1 MSLFLLSKTLCHNLN
16 RLMSR
21 FWWGKSS
28 QGKSFSWLA
37 WSKLGA
43 SKLSE
48 GMGFW
53 DLEVFNQALLAKQGW
68 SLIQYPDSL
77 VAVILKEKYFTGS
90 DFQQARLGHNPSYAW
105 RSIMQARKVLEKGL
119 MWRVG
124 NGANIRIKNDK
135 WLQTPPTFQVQSPC
149 LGLEPNA
156 RVSSLIDPIT
166 G

>member
-1 MSLFLLSKTLCHNLN
+1 
-16 RLMSR
+16 
-21 FWWGKSS
+21 
-28 QGKSFSWLA
+28 
-37 WSKLGA
+37 
-43 SKLSE
+43 
-48 GMGFW
+48 
-53 DLEVFNQALLAKQGW
+53 
-68 SLIQYPDSL
+68 
-77 VAVILKEKYFTGS
+77 VAVILKEEYFPRS
-90 DFQQARLGHNPSYAW
+90 DFRLAQLGHNPSYAW
-105 RSIMQARKVLEKGL
+105 RRIMQARKVLEKGL